1 MPVFVTGPPRSTH
14 LIMPVHPA
22 KLIVML
28 IVMVHSGLAM
38 AQGRGSFLK
47 KSSSTTEQVENR
59 GEFIIVSG
67 GPALRKWENLREENE
82 QHDRWWGN
90 FIRAARAR
98 IQQLQQQH
106 GAGYPITWLVYRPG
120 YVTRSEEDG
129 QPLISWIESVRDK
142 YKINLVWL
150 ETGRDI
156 IRHINSGKDRKRVK
170 IVGFEYYGH
179 SNQYA
184 FMMDY
189 SNDILGASTSW
200 LHEKDLQDIQPSAFS
215 GKAKCRS
222 YGCKT
227 GESMSAKWRAATGVR
242 MWGAKG
248 KTDYSNPLKPTLSPG
263 GYWKR

>member
-1 MPVFVTGPPRSTH
+1 
-14 LIMPVHPA
+14 MPVHPA
-22 KLIVML
+22 KIIVL
-28 IVMVHSGLAM
+28 LAVIIHSSLAM
-38 AQGRGSFLK
+38 AQERGALFK
-47 KSSSTTEQVENR
+47 KSFKAKKQVETQE
-59 GEFIIVSG
+59 EFIIISG
-67 GPALRKWENLREENE
+67 GPALRKWEDMREENE

-90 FIRAARAR
+90 FIRSARAR
-98 IQQLQQQH
+98 IQQLQKRY
-106 GAGYPITWLVYRPG
+106 GPEYPITWLVYRPG
-120 YVTRSEEDG
+120 YVTRSEEDS
-129 QPLISWIESVRDK
+129 QPLISWIESVREK
-142 YKINLVWL
+142 YKIQLVWL
-150 ETGRDI
+150 ETGKDI
-156 IRHINSGKDRKRVK
+156 IRHINSGKDRKRIK

-200 LHEKDLQDIQPSAFS
+200 LHENDLQEIQPSAFS
-215 GKAKCRS
+215 SKAKCRS

-227 GESMSAKWRAATGVR
+227 GESMSAKWYAAIGIR